1 MFPVGRI
8 FYPPSSR
15 FVPSEVIFVN
25 QPPIFPKKTTP
36 PAPPEL
42 RRRPAASPCQPLGLI
57 SPVNPRILTSGHV
70 FRLKKKETDPN
81 SWKGLNPFY
90 IRSRIPTDETCG
102 TVTQSPGLS
111 QSLLHQVTY
120 SDPLWQ
126 PGTETS
132 RKCLNPFY
140 IRSRIPTSW
149 PGPPRRGP
157 RCLNPFYIRSRIPT
171 G

>member
-70 FRLKKKETDPN
+70 FRRGWLTPTGVSRCVSIPFTSGHVFRPKADHLDWSGRRDVSIPFTSGHVFRRPNVNVFAKKE
-81 SWKGLNPFY
+81 G
-90 IRSRIPTDETCG
+90 
-102 TVTQSPGLS
+102 
-111 QSLLHQVTY
+111 
-120 SDPLWQ
+120 
-126 PGTETS
+126 
-132 RKCLNPFY
+132 CLNPFY
-140 IRSRIPTSW
+140 IRSRIPTF
-149 PGPPRRGP
+149 GQ
-157 RCLNPFYIRSRIPT
+157 T
-171 G
+171 GF